1 MAQSLTRTEGV
12 TRDLNNAHPYYH
24 LHQITTAWVFYD
36 LCSCCTFVVLN
47 HNKQQNNMRTLITLT
62 VGAALTVAA
71 CSTPKLSAYAE
82 KKDFTSKAK
91 YDFNRAKIKESGRG
105 FCVDMTALGKMP
117 KRVAL
122 VSFYIDDPGITK
134 ISGTN
139 STGKTYNTT
148 NTGSA
153 NGVAFANAFYK
164 QSIDNIRST
173 FKTYGMDILTPD
185 EFLNDDAKKQAY
197 NDFVVKHTTANKI
210 GEKFMK
216 GLKNMGSAGTT
227 LEMDEPADGFKLV
240 KINKRDF
247 SDDKKKSVGLAN
259 LDGTND
265 GQMIESVGYDLC
277 KSLEVDAVLI
287 IFNTQL
293 ADTKWASTRF
303 WLSAVNMHLLG
314 PNPTPLKEGKKDN
327 NFYSKGL
334 FYCGVRM
341 VFGKGLAVNPK
352 IKDEAKKA
360 DNDKLNVTAYN
371 NMIIGCSNRIG
382 QYLQKELAKEQK
394 SVASK

>member
-1 MAQSLTRTEGV
+1 M
-12 TRDLNNAHPYYH
+12 
-24 LHQITTAWVFYD
+24 
-36 LCSCCTFVVLN
+36 
-47 HNKQQNNMRTLITLT
+47 KTLVTLT
-62 VGAALTVAA
+62 VGAALIAAA

-82 KKDFTSKAK
+82 KKDLTSKAK
-91 YDFNRAKIKESGRG
+91 FDFNRAKIKESGRG
-105 FCVDMTALGKMP
+105 FCVDMAALGKMP

-134 ISGTN
+134 VSGTN
-139 STGKTYNTT
+139 STGKSYNTT
-148 NTGSA
+148 NTGSS
-153 NGVAFANAFYK
+153 NGVKFATEFYN
-164 QSIDNIRST
+164 QSINDLKTT
-173 FKTYGMDILTPD
+173 FKTYGMEVLTPS
-185 EFLNDDAKKQAY
+185 EFLTDDDKKQAY
-197 NDFVVKHTTANKI
+197 NDFVVKHTTANKV

-227 LEMDEPADGFKLV
+227 LEMDEPAEGFKLV

-247 SDDKKKSVGLAN
+247 SDDKKKSVNPAN
-259 LDGTND
+259 LDGTSD

-293 ADTKWASTRF
+293 ADTKWARTRF

-327 NFYSKGL
+327 NLYSKGL

-341 VFGKGLAVNPK
+341 AFSKGLAINPK
-352 IKDEAKKA
+352 IKEEAKKVE
-360 DNDKLNVTAYN
+360 NDKMNVTAYN

-382 QYLQKELAKEQK
+382 QYLQKELAK
-394 SVASK
+394 ASNK

>member
-1 MAQSLTRTEGV
+1 M
-12 TRDLNNAHPYYH
+12 
-24 LHQITTAWVFYD
+24 
-36 LCSCCTFVVLN
+36 
-47 HNKQQNNMRTLITLT
+47 KTLVTLT
-62 VGAALTVAA
+62 VGAALLAAA
-71 CSTPKLSAYAE
+71 CGTPKLSAYAE
-82 KKDFTSKAK
+82 KKDLTSKAK

-105 FCVDMTALGKMP
+105 FCVDMTVLGKLP

-139 STGKTYNTT
+139 STGKTFNTT
-148 NTGSA
+148 NTGAS
-153 NGVAFANAFYK
+153 NGVKFATEFYN
-164 QSIDNIRST
+164 QSINDLKAT
-173 FKTYGMDILTPD
+173 FKTYGIDVLTPN
-185 EFLNDDAKKQAY
+185 EFLTDDDKKQAY

-216 GLKNMGSAGTT
+216 GLKNMGSAGTAI
-227 LEMDEPADGFKLV
+227 EMDEAAEGFKLV

-247 SDDKKKSVGLAN
+247 SDDKKKSVSPAN
-259 LDGTND
+259 LDGTSD

-293 ADTKWASTRF
+293 ADTKWARTRF

-314 PNPTPLKEGKKDN
+314 PNPTPLQEGKKDN
-327 NFYSKGL
+327 NLYSKGL

-341 VFGKGLAVNPK
+341 AFGKGLAINPK
-352 IKDEAKKA
+352 IKDEAKTA
-360 DNDKLNVTAYN
+360 ENDKMNVTAYN
-371 NMIIGCSNRIG
+371 NMVIGCSNRIG
-382 QYLQKELAKEQK
+382 QYLQKELAKGQK
-394 SVASK
+394 K